1 MFGSPASYSCID
13 DVVHDSY
20 QTIFVCTLHTLHV
33 LCYMYIVMH
42 SNQTM
47 LSLSFSPKV
56 LHHVETAELLET
68 SEEHVAIFF
77 RNNSNSRNSQQN
89 LT

>member
-1 MFGSPASYSCID
+1 
-13 DVVHDSY
+13 
-20 QTIFVCTLHTLHV
+20 
-33 LCYMYIVMH
+33 MYIVMH

-47 LSLSFSPKV
+47 LSLLFSPKV

-68 SEEHVAIFF
+68 SEEHVAILF
-77 RNNSNSRNSQQN
+77 RNSRNSRNSQQN